1 MAELTEM
8 QTAKET
14 EGLEPGLPDNPVD
27 LVIATAKADALEM
40 TRKTIGA
47 LLECASDNN
56 AARVLRAVENVASNQ
71 RDLIRS
77 LKGGKPKR
85 RGRAGRMGYRAV
97 GEYLPDDDDDDLEDA
112 TGALVANFQS
122 GDNET
127 FGAQVMRQLVGFFR
141 GPAEGLEL
149 KGLLESLKVA
159 KDAGLTDEADQI
171 KAKLKGLLGDDAGD
185 LDLDDIPKP
194 PLAPP
199 SVEGYVA
206 AVGYR
211 EADTVKTLTANEN
224 LPRDSVGIV
233 EQVNESNGVTVLLID
248 FGDDVGLRTI
258 AASRVSLVLSEAGEL
273 ATDEPLLCA
282 ARCGRVLPVTYV
294 ESGEDT
300 CPECIAAQ
308 AEVEDDEANP
318 VPMGMGGPD
327 DPTDP
332 ANDRL
337 GPVEGI
343 YVDARQQQEEEA
355 AVEEAVEGRR

>member
-1 MAELTEM
+1 MTELKQVRT
-8 QTAKET
+8 KDET
-14 EGLEPGLPDNPVD
+14 EGLEAGLPEDPVE
-27 LVIATAKADALEM
+27 LAIATAKADALEL
-40 TRKTIGA
+40 TRTTIRA
-47 LLECASDNN
+47 LLDCVSEKNSG
-56 AARVLRAVENVASNQ
+56 RVLRAVENVASNQ
-71 RDLIRS
+71 RDLISS
-77 LKGGKPKR
+77 LKGRKTKRKMRR
-85 RGRAGRMGYRAV
+85 RGPGWQAV
-97 GEYLPDDDDDDLEDA
+97 GEYMDDDDDDLEASAGD
-112 TGALVANFQS
+112 LVANFQS

-149 KGLLESLKVA
+149 KGLLESLRVA

-194 PLAPP
+194 PLTPP

-248 FGDDVGLRTI
+248 FGDDVGLRTL
-258 AASRVSLVLSEAGEL
+258 AASRVSLVLAEAGEL

-318 VPMGMGGPD
+318 SPMGMGGPD

-332 ANDRL
+332 ANDVV

-343 YVDARQQQEEEA
+343 YVGARQQQEDEAVAEEA
-355 AVEEAVEGRR
+355 LERR